1 MGCGQGRSGMSE
13 RPGRKS
19 GLSLFPMI
27 YNVIGKAAGSS
38 RKSVDAMDSSQTV
51 TFVSG
56 DVDANGQSIQLRI
69 EVDAAP
75 HPIDLRLQTT
85 DLAHLVS
92 LLLALGAKVPQQS
105 LRYGTTETLEA
116 LPLPLRGASLGTSD
130 DGEQLLLF
138 DVGATVLA
146 FSLPADQIGDIGR
159 ALLAMGDVVA
169 PPQA

>member
-1 MGCGQGRSGMSE
+1 MD
-13 RPGRKS
+13 
-19 GLSLFPMI
+19 GL
-27 YNVIGKAAGSS
+27 
-38 RKSVDAMDSSQTV
+38 QTV

-56 DVDANGQSIQLRI
+56 DVDTSGHSIQLRI
-69 EVDAAP
+69 EVDAASE
-75 HPIDLRLQTT
+75 PIDLRLPAG

-92 LLLALGAKVPQQS
+92 LLLMLGTRVPGRS
-105 LRYGTTETLEA
+105 LRNGLPDTVEA

-159 ALLAMGDVVA
+159 ALLAIGDVTT
-169 PPQA
+169 PQQA

>member
-1 MGCGQGRSGMSE
+1 
-13 RPGRKS
+13 
-19 GLSLFPMI
+19 MI
-27 YNVIGKAAGSS
+27 YNVCASIRQFQKKAIDVMNG
-38 RKSVDAMDSSQTV
+38 SQTV

-56 DVDANGQSIQLRI
+56 DVDANGQSIQLRV

-75 HPIDLRLQTT
+75 NPINLRLQTG
-85 DLAHLVS
+85 DLVHLVS
-92 LLLALGAKVPQQS
+92 LLLLLGTKVPQQS
-105 LRYGTTETLEA
+105 LRYGTSETLEA

-159 ALLAMGDVVA
+159 ALVAMGDAVA
-169 PPQA
+169 PPQAWAPPGSSR

>member
-1 MGCGQGRSGMSE
+1 MDVMD
-13 RPGRKS
+13 
-19 GLSLFPMI
+19 GL
-27 YNVIGKAAGSS
+27 
-38 RKSVDAMDSSQTV
+38 RTV

-56 DVDANGQSIQLRI
+56 DVDTSGHSIQLRI
-69 EVDAAP
+69 EVDAASE
-75 HPIDLRLQTT
+75 PIDLRLPAG

-92 LLLALGAKVPQQS
+92 LLLMLGTRVPGRS
-105 LRYGTTETLEA
+105 LRNGLPDTVEA

-159 ALLAMGDVVA
+159 ALLAIGDVTT
-169 PPQA
+169 PQQA

>member
-1 MGCGQGRSGMSE
+1 
-13 RPGRKS
+13 
-19 GLSLFPMI
+19 MI
-27 YNVIGKAAGSS
+27 YNVIGKASGSS

-92 LLLALGAKVPQQS
+92 LLLLLGAKVPQQS
-105 LRYGTTETLEA
+105 LRYGTAETLEA

-130 DGEQLLLF
+130 AGEQLLLF

-146 FSLPADQIGDIGR
+146 FSLPTDQIGDIGR

>member
-1 MGCGQGRSGMSE
+1 MNG
-13 RPGRKS
+13 
-19 GLSLFPMI
+19 
-27 YNVIGKAAGSS
+27 
-38 RKSVDAMDSSQTV
+38 SQTV

-56 DVDANGQSIQLRI
+56 DVDANGQSIQLRV

-75 HPIDLRLQTT
+75 NPINLRLQTR
-85 DLAHLVS
+85 DLVHLVR
-92 LLLALGAKVPQQS
+92 LLLLLGTKVPQQS
-105 LRYGTTETLEA
+105 LRYGTSETLEA

-159 ALLAMGDVVA
+159 ALVAMGDAVA
-169 PPQA
+169 PPQAWAPPGSSR

>member
-1 MGCGQGRSGMSE
+1 
-13 RPGRKS
+13 
-19 GLSLFPMI
+19 
-27 YNVIGKAAGSS
+27 
-38 RKSVDAMDSSQTV
+38 MDSSQTV

-56 DVDANGQSIQLRI
+56 DVDVNGQSIQLRI

-75 HPIDLRLQTT
+75 NPIDLRLQTS

-92 LLLALGAKVPQQS
+92 LLLLLGTKVPQQS

-138 DVGATVLA
+138 DVGAGTGTSSTRRS
-146 FSLPADQIGDIGR
+146 FWPR
-159 ALLAMGDVVA
+159 
-169 PPQA
+169 

>member
-1 MGCGQGRSGMSE
+1 
-13 RPGRKS
+13 
-19 GLSLFPMI
+19 
-27 YNVIGKAAGSS
+27 
-38 RKSVDAMDSSQTV
+38 MDSSQTV

-56 DVDANGQSIQLRI
+56 DVDANGQSVQLRI

-75 HPIDLRLQTT
+75 TPIDLRLQTS

-92 LLLALGAKVPQQS
+92 LLLLLGTKVRRPS
-105 LRYGTTETLEA
+105 LQHGLNDTLEA

-159 ALLAMGDVVA
+159 ALLAMGDLVA